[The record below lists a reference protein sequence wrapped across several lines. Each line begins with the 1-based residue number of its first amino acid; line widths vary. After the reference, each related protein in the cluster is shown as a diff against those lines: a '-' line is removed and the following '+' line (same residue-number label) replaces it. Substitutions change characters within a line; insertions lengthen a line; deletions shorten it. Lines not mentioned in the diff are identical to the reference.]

1 MAPHFSPPRAHPF
14 HGLFTFLQSPCH
26 SQRPPCPS
34 CQLRLPWSSAS
45 MSDPNHLWWAPPCPA
60 KAANPTHVVTHPS
73 PALESVRPWPSR
85 SHARPFLAAR
95 LLPHLTFL
103 GDPRVRSVSVGD
115 TRAAHLGLSPLLC
128 CAPPRTSSHSPL
140 GRLSSQ
146 ETSAAAPAAFRPPVC
161 I

>member
-45 MSDPNHLWWAPPCPA
+45 MSDPNHLWWAPPCAA

-73 PALESVRPWPSR
+73 PALESVRPQPSR
-85 SHARPFLAAR
+85 SHARPFLAAQ

-103 GDPRVRSVSVGD
+103 EDPRVRSVSVGD
-115 TRAAHLGLSPLLC
+115 ARAAHLGLSPLLC
-128 CAPPRTSSHSPL
+128 CAPPRTSFHSPL
-140 GRLSSQ
+140 RTPLLSGSLSSCPR
-146 ETSAAAPAAFRPPVC
+146 SLSPVC